1 MVLTAEQNLR
11 IALLYEKAAA
21 DRLGVPPPQRT
32 AFARKATWFR
42 MKATIRAKKEA
53 ASALAERGANGTACL
68 DEACLDE
75 ACLDEACLD
84 EACLDEAWL
93 DEARVNGAPRP
104 NGARAYRARPN
115 GARPNGSRANGA
127 SPGKARP
134 GEACLDEA
142 RLKAPRRRY
151 LSIAERIAAA
161 RAAQR

>member
-53 ASALAERGANGTACL
+53 ASALAERGANGT
-68 DEACLDE
+68 